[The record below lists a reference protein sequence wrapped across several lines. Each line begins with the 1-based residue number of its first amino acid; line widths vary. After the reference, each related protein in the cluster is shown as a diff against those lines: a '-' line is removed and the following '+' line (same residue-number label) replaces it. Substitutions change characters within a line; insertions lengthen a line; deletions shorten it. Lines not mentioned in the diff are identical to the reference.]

1 MRHQRVRALRDVR
14 READHAAI
22 RRQRRAGFTIVE
34 VVVAVMILSVGVLGL
49 AGAAAIVTR
58 MMGASEIQSDAST
71 VAAARFE
78 ILRGTRCP
86 LASGSASNAGINES
100 WTVQALGNAGYRMYE
115 VMDSVTYMNRDG
127 QRGKSYRSVV
137 QCLP

>member
-1 MRHQRVRALRDVR
+1 MHQRRDAGRKAQSARMR
-14 READHAAI
+14 RP
-22 RRQRRAGFTIVE
+22 RRAGFTIVE

-58 MMGASEIQSDAST
+58 MMGASEMQSDAST

-86 LASGSASNAGINES
+86 LTSGTASNAGISER

-115 VMDSVTYMNRDG
+115 VMDSVTYQNRNG

>member
-1 MRHQRVRALRDVR
+1 MSRLTRRMRRARPR
-14 READHAAI
+14 T
-22 RRQRRAGFTIVE
+22 RAGFTIVE

-58 MMGASEIQSDAST
+58 MMGSSEMRSDAST

-78 ILRGTRCP
+78 ALRGSRCP
-86 LASGSASNAGINES
+86 ISSGAASGAGISETWS
-100 WTVQALGNAGYRMYE
+100 VTQLGNPGYRMYE
-115 VMDSVTYMNRDG
+115 VVDSVSYLSRDG
-127 QRGKSYRSVV
+127 SRSQSYRSVV

>member
-1 MRHQRVRALRDVR
+1 MRHQRVHEKRA
-14 READHAAI
+14 

-58 MMGASEIQSDAST
+58 MMGASEMQSDAST

-78 ILRGTRCP
+78 TLRGTRCP
-86 LASGSASNAGINES
+86 LASGSASSAGINER

-115 VMDSVTYMNRDG
+115 VMDSVTYQNRSG